1 MGACVFYLIYKKP
14 YRHEAVLVDR
24 TEETIL
30 SEGEND
36 EVLKLDLN
44 EIYERCAVL
53 FLSNTE
59 VWTLFFSFLYFK
71 IYK

>member
-1 MGACVFYLIYKKP
+1 
-14 YRHEAVLVDR
+14 
-24 TEETIL
+24 
-30 SEGEND
+30 
-36 EVLKLDLN
+36 VLKLDLN

-53 FLSNTE
+53 FLSKTE